1 MPDESKLDDPAATEQ
16 AVQEVIAESKSAQN
30 VEAESDSEDD
40 ENAPSTSTTTDAS
53 AAKRKKK
60 SKKKR
65 IKAALTGVSDGKA
78 GERESLDKAVNSL
91 SQKDIQEL
99 LRMNPALAS
108 QLGVDEGA
116 SASSAA
122 EALKKLKL
130 EDIMTGLAASGKN
143 VKDMGSYKFWGT
155 QPVPKFGETGEIKEG
170 PLKEIDIALV
180 PKEPGPLVDG
190 FEWVTMD
197 LLQDDQLQEVFDL
210 LYGHFVEDDEG
221 MFRFNYSKA
230 FLRWLAHASSTL
242 LQLLTYS
249 GH

>member
-1 MPDESKLDDPAATEQ
+1 MPAESKPDDPAASSE
-16 AVQEVIAESKSAQN
+16 AAKEIIAESKTPQKTE
-30 VEAESDSEDD
+30 VTSENEEEEE
-40 ENAPSTSTTTDAS
+40 ENAPTSNPPAAGA
-53 AAKRKKK
+53 AAKKKK

-65 IKAALTGVSDGKA
+65 IKAALASGSGDSEA
-78 GERESLDKAVNSL
+78 GPSRASIDKAVNSL
-91 SQKDIQEL
+91 SKNDIDQL
-99 LRMNPALAS
+99 LKMNPALAD
-108 QLGVDEGA
+108 QLGVTAGA
-116 SASSAA
+116 SPSQAA

-170 PLKEIDIALV
+170 PFKVIDLEKV

-197 LLQDDQLQEVFDL
+197 LTDDAELQEVFDL

-230 FLRWLAHASSTL
+230 FLRW
-242 LQLLTYS
+242 
-249 GH
+249 

>member
-1 MPDESKLDDPAATEQ
+1 MPDESKLDDPAATKE
-16 AVQEVIAESKSAQN
+16 AVEEVLAESKGKQQAE
-30 VEAESDSEDD
+30 VESESEED
-40 ENAPSTSTTTDAS
+40 ENAPSSSTANDAS
-53 AAKRKKK
+53 PAKKKKK

-65 IKAALTGVSDGKA
+65 IKAALTGGSGDKVS
-78 GERESLDKAVNSL
+78 ERETLDKAVNSL
-91 SQKDIQEL
+91 SQKDIAEL

-108 QLGVDEGA
+108 QLGVNEGS

-170 PLKEIDIALV
+170 PLKEIDPALV

-197 LLQDDQLQEVFDL
+197 LLDDEQLQEVFEL

-221 MFRFNYSKA
+221 MFRFNYSKS
-230 FLRWLAHASSTL
+230 FLRW
-242 LQLLTYS
+242 
-249 GH
+249 

>member
-1 MPDESKLDDPAATEQ
+1 MPDESKPEDPAATKE
-16 AVQEVIAESKSAQN
+16 AVKEVIAESKNDQQPD
-30 VEAESDSEDD
+30 VESDSEED
-40 ENAPSTSTTTDAS
+40 ENAPSTSTTTEATP
-53 AAKRKKK
+53 AKKKKK

-65 IKAALTGVSDGKA
+65 IKAALIGGS
-78 GERESLDKAVNSL
+78 GEGPQTREELDKAVNSL
-91 SQKDIQEL
+91 SKKDIEEL

-108 QLGVDEGA
+108 QLGVNEG
-116 SASSAA
+116 SSTSQAA

-155 QPVPKFGETGEIKEG
+155 QPVPKFGETGEVKEG
-170 PLKEIDIALV
+170 PLKEIDPDQV

-197 LLQDDQLQEVFDL
+197 LLEDSQLQEVFEL

-221 MFRFNYSKA
+221 MFRFNYSKS
-230 FLRWLAHASSTL
+230 FLRW
-242 LQLLTYS
+242 
-249 GH
+249 